1 MAESF
6 QRATGGD
13 TTVTEKYLDTFRR
26 SEHLQPEKDLLLAI
40 LQDAVDT
47 YLKYRG
53 ASDPD
58 GKKQFLEAEEWI
70 MGGGDDWVFSFQH
83 ICDCLGLNP
92 DYVRRGV
99 RESKAQTASEEKP
112 HQRGGMPRRA
122 A

>member
-6 QRATGGD
+6 QRTMAGE

-40 LQDAVDT
+40 LRDAIDT
-47 YLKYRG
+47 YRKYRG
-53 ASDPD
+53 ARDPE
-58 GKKQFLEAEEWI
+58 GRKQFLEAEEWI
-70 MGGGDDWVFSFQH
+70 MGGDDDWVFSFQH

-99 RESKAQTASEEKP
+99 RESKAETAADENP
-112 HQRGGMPRRA
+112 PQRSGMPRQA